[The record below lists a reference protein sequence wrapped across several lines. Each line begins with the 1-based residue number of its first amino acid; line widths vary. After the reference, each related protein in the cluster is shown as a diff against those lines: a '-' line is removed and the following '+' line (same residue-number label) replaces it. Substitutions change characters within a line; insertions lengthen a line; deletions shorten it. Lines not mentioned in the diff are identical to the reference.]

1 MKDVI
6 LVTNVEGS
14 SKHAIHEDAEATLE
28 RLHTALAKDDTAQT
42 HKTILYENVLKD
54 QLLPLLLAVRVE
66 TQPRLLSLIIR
77 LVLDNYN
84 TIRSFKKLV
93 GIFTI
98 SSNKHEQMNS
108 IAE

>member
-28 RLHTALAKDDTAQT
+28 KLHSALAKDDSADI
-42 HKTILYENVLKD
+42 HKNILYENVLKN
-54 QLLPLLLAVRVE
+54 QLIPLLLAVRVE

-77 LVLDNYN
+77 QVRLYWF
-84 TIRSFKKLV
+84 RKLYQ
-93 GIFTI
+93 
-98 SSNKHEQMNS
+98 NKLGLSWAKLKLSEKL
-108 IAE
+108 